1 MRFAAMLPWTGILF
15 ALVALAGCGGQ
26 TEAPAI
32 ICHNANCVEP
42 PDPER
47 DDSPEALR
55 ESLAST
61 DDGGQPILDG
71 MEMDLF
77 LRGVDNQCV
86 FAHDLDQENPAL
98 GLDAAAIVSDWF
110 KTPRTKVTRTGG
122 PYWVFI
128 ELKGQVGKTKTDV
141 HTLAQREV
149 HAKCAVDALGVLADG
164 ARTGNVPLRVR
175 FTSFSA
181 ELLEAVSVALKQAAW
196 MNDNEVSVGLGAI
209 QGVLPPLDSGTRPI
223 DDYPSD
229 LGIDM
234 VTVHAQWLRDST
246 YQAYLSRGWS
256 VGLWMFSAVPETY
269 DAIEVFEPKW
279 ITTGEAKTFAR
290 WLAR

>member
-1 MRFAAMLPWTGILF
+1 MRFFANLSWMGIF
-15 ALVALAGCGGQ
+15 LVVVGCGGQ

-32 ICHNANCVEP
+32 ICHNSNCVEP

-47 DDSPEALR
+47 DDSPDALR

-61 DDGGQPILDG
+61 DDAGQPILDG
-71 MEMDLF
+71 MELDLF
-77 LRGVDNQCV
+77 LRGADNQCV

-98 GLDAAAIVSDWF
+98 GLDAAAIVSDWL

-128 ELKGQVGKTKTDV
+128 ELKGQVGKAKTDV
-141 HTLAQREV
+141 HTPAQREL
-149 HAKCAVDALGVLADG
+149 HASCALGVLGVLADG
-164 ARTGNVPLRVR
+164 ARTGKVPLRVR
-175 FTSFSA
+175 ITSFSA
-181 ELLEAVSVALKQAAW
+181 ELLQSVSVALKQAAW
-196 MNDNEVSVGLGAI
+196 TNDDEVSVGLGAI
-209 QGVLPPLDSGTRPI
+209 QGVLKPLDSGTRPL
-223 DDYPSD
+223 DDYPDD

-234 VTVHAQWLRDST
+234 ITVHAQWLRDST
-246 YQAYLSRGWS
+246 YQAYLSRGWT

-290 WLAR
+290 WLDR

>member
-1 MRFAAMLPWTGILF
+1 MRFFANLSWMGIF
-15 ALVALAGCGGQ
+15 LVVVGCGGQ

-32 ICHNANCVEP
+32 ICHNSNCVEP

-47 DDSPEALR
+47 DDSPDALR

-61 DDGGQPILDG
+61 DDAGQPILDG
-71 MEMDLF
+71 MELDLF
-77 LRGVDNQCV
+77 LRGADNQCV

-98 GLDAAAIVSDWF
+98 GMDAAAIVSDWL

-128 ELKGQVGKTKTDV
+128 ELKGQVGKAKTDV
-141 HTLAQREV
+141 HTPAQREL
-149 HAKCAVDALGVLADG
+149 HASCALGVLGVLADG
-164 ARTGNVPLRVR
+164 ARTGKVPLRVR
-175 FTSFSA
+175 ITSFSA
-181 ELLEAVSVALKQAAW
+181 ELLQSVSVALKQAAW
-196 MNDNEVSVGLGAI
+196 TNDDEVSVGLGAI
-209 QGVLPPLDSGTRPI
+209 QGVLKPLDSGTRPL
-223 DDYPSD
+223 DDYPDD

-234 VTVHAQWLRDST
+234 ITVHAQWLRDST
-246 YQAYLSRGWS
+246 YQAYLSRGWT

-290 WLAR
+290 WLDR

>member
-1 MRFAAMLPWTGILF
+1 MQYGAKWSGMF
-15 ALVALAGCGGQ
+15 VALWLVGCGGQ
-26 TEAPAI
+26 TEPPAV
-32 ICHNANCVEP
+32 ICHNANCVDP

-47 DDSPEALR
+47 DDSPEALQ
-55 ESLAST
+55 ESLALT
-61 DDGGQPILDG
+61 DDAGGPMLDG

-77 LRGVDNQCV
+77 LRGADDQCV

-98 GLDAAAIVSDWF
+98 AIDAATIVSDWL

-122 PYWVFI
+122 PYWVFL
-128 ELKGQVGKTKTDV
+128 ELKGQVGKTKTEV
-141 HTLAQREV
+141 HTPAQLAL
-149 HAKCAVDALGVLADG
+149 HAQCAVDVLGVLADG

-181 ELLEAVSVALKQAAW
+181 ELLEAMPAALKETNW
-196 MNDNEVSVGLGAI
+196 VNGDDVSVGLGVI
-209 QGVLPPLDSGTRPI
+209 QGVLPPLDGSSRPLS
-223 DDYPSD
+223 DYSDD

-234 VTVHAQWLRDST
+234 VTAHAQWVRDSM
-246 YQAYLSRGWS
+246 YQAYSSRGWS

-269 DAIEVFEPKW
+269 DAIEMFEPKW
-279 ITTGEAKTFAR
+279 ITTSEAKTLTR

>member
-1 MRFAAMLPWTGILF
+1 MRNVSNLVF
-15 ALVALAGCGGQ
+15 LVAMGFFMGCGGQ
-26 TEAPAI
+26 TEPPAI

-55 ESLAST
+55 ESLAVK
-61 DDGGQPILDG
+61 DDAGQPILDG

-77 LRGVDNQCV
+77 LRGADNQCV
-86 FAHDLDQENPAL
+86 FAHDLNQENPAL
-98 GLDAAAIVSDWF
+98 AVDAAQIVADFF
-110 KTPRTKVTRTGG
+110 KAAPAKPTRSGG
-122 PYWVFI
+122 PYWVFL
-128 ELKGQVGKTKTDV
+128 ELKGQVGKTKTEV
-141 HTLAQREV
+141 HTEAQRAL
-149 HAKCAVDALGVLADG
+149 HAQCALDVLNVLADG
-164 ARTGNVPLRVR
+164 ARMGNVPLQVR

-181 ELLEAVSVALKQAAW
+181 ELLLAVSRALKQAAW
-196 MNDNEVSVGLGAI
+196 VNGTDVSVALGAI
-209 QGVLPPLDSGTRPI
+209 QGVLRPLDSGTRPL
-223 DDYPSD
+223 DDYPENI
-229 LGIDM
+229 GIDM

-269 DAIEVFEPKW
+269 DAIETFQPKW
-279 ITTGEAKTFAR
+279 ITTGEAKTFSR